1 MSIHR
6 RRIAGLLAAA
16 VGATVL
22 AGLPSAATADS
33 SPNAAGVRPAATASP
48 NAYVDWLK
56 AKADAGDGDA
66 VEYSK
71 QYQALPAE
79 KQKKYL
85 EYINDRSYFDVFA
98 NAVEGKGAARTV
110 MAGGDVVVSR
120 GGDSGPEA
128 AQQGGGESGPE
139 AAGSRDMWASHWVKV
154 KYFGL
159 EATRVT
165 VKTSYRVKGKNTTK
179 VHPGT
184 AWHKNY
190 IAGTELT
197 RTPVDEWISAE
208 PADNAHSETVW
219 TFEWWTGIEDTGRH
233 RVWADY
239 SGFKGGYL
247 KT

>member
-1 MSIHR
+1 M
-6 RRIAGLLAAA
+6 AGLLAAA
-16 VGATVL
+16 VSATVL
-22 AGLPSAATADS
+22 AGLPSAAAADS
-33 SPNAAGVRPAATASP
+33 SPSAAGVRPAATASP
-48 NAYVDWLK
+48 KAYVDWLK
-56 AKADAGDGDA
+56 VKADAGDGDA
-66 VEYSK
+66 AEYSK
-71 QYQALPAE
+71 KYQALSAE

-85 EYINDRSYFDVFA
+85 EYINDRSYFNVFA

-110 MAGGDVVVSR
+110 MADGDVVVSR
-120 GGDSGPEA
+120 GDDSGSEA
-128 AQQGGGESGPE
+128 GQGPGPGESGPE
-139 AAGSRDMWASHWVKV
+139 AAGSRDLWASHWVKV

-165 VKTSYRVKGKNTTK
+165 VKTSYRVRGKNTTK
-179 VHPGT
+179 VYPGT

-190 IAGTELT
+190 IAGTDLT
-197 RTPVDEWISAE
+197 HTPVDEWISAE